1 MTEYSIKNQIFS
13 KIQNTKK
20 TLDDHISTSQKSRKE
35 KKEKKEKK
43 EEINVK

>member
-1 MTEYSIKNQIFS
+1 MTEYSTKNNFFS

-35 KKEKKEKK
+35 IKEKKKSMSSDY
-43 EEINVK
+43 